1 MNRIGN
7 ALLSTLLACTTAA
20 GEEEGLTVPE
30 ARILAQT
37 QGDLRL
43 GDVTSLTPAV
53 AAALAQHRGSIV
65 SGTSAN
71 TLFLD
76 GLREVSDDVAD
87 KLLQHEGPLSM
98 TGLTTLSHAGLAKKL
113 VACNGLAMGT
123 TSLSAEAETAIAE
136 ALVAHSTNAAVWP
149 SDSLSPQTAAVLAT
163 APRDLYLHE
172 VTRLTAD
179 VAGVLAKHRPAVRP
193 DDVLGMV
200 PELAMGLEEILPEIA
215 EALSAHQGS
224 LSLPE
229 LQEITP
235 RAAGALAKHGGSSL
249 SLGLKDLSPEVAE
262 ALSAY
267 QGSLALLGL
276 MEVAPRTAA
285 ALAKH
290 RGPALWLGLVELSP
304 EVAEALSSYEGDLRL
319 SQLKAMSAEVAK
331 KLAPHKGTLDVSG
344 FDIPVRVTGF
354 FGDRTTLLEDRD
366 LSKALDAHVGPVVV
380 NFCPFTKADS
390 TPLYLAG
397 YDRGMSQ
404 AMSWG
409 AKRIARL
416 SDKFVREHARKAF
429 DEEAAEKNPSG
440 FFNGPSDAP
449 PRSSETEDWELFWM
463 GYQAA
468 IKDAVAGKDARPR
481 NEFLDAPPPDVPPG
495 VIPPRR
501 PRRSS
506 TLGED
511 R

>member
-7 ALLSTLLACTTAA
+7 ALLATLLACTTAA

-53 AAALAQHRGSIV
+53 AAALAQHRGSVV
-65 SGTSAN
+65 SGTSAS

-76 GLREVSDDVAD
+76 GLREVSDEVAD

-98 TGLTTLSHAGLAKKL
+98 KGLVTLAHVGLAQKL
-113 VACNGLAMGT
+113 LASNGLSSET
-123 TSLSAEAETAIAE
+123 TTASDEVGLAIAI
-136 ALVAHSTNAAVWP
+136 ATGGNFVKWP
-149 SDSLSPQTAAVLAT
+149 SDSLSPQTAEVLAT
-163 APRDLYLHE
+163 APRDLYLPK
-172 VTRLTAD
+172 VTRLAAD
-179 VAGVLAKHRPAVRP
+179 VAGVLAKHRTV
-193 DDVLGMV
+193 DSSGGFLVIS
-200 PELAMGLEEILPEIA
+200 LEEILPEVA

-224 LSLPE
+224 LSLPD
-229 LQEITP
+229 LREITP
-235 RAAGALAKHGGSSL
+235 RAAAALAKHGGQSL

-262 ALSAY
+262 ALSAH
-267 QGSLALLGL
+267 QGSLSLYGL
-276 MEVAPRTAA
+276 QEITPRATA

-290 RGPALWLGLVELSP
+290 RGRDLCLGLVELSP
-304 EVAEALSSYEGDLRL
+304 EVAEALSSYEGDLSL
-319 SQLKAMSAEVAK
+319 PQLKAMSAEVAER
-331 KLAPHKGTLDVSG
+331 LAPHKGTLYLSG
-344 FDIPVRVTGF
+344 FDIWVRGTGF
-354 FGDRTTLLEDRD
+354 FGDRTTPEDRD
-366 LSKALDAHVGPVVV
+366 LSTAFDAHVGPVIV
-380 NFCPFTKADS
+380 NSSPFTKADS

-409 AKRIARL
+409 ARRVARV
-416 SDKFVREHARKAF
+416 SDKFVWEHAKKAF
-429 DEEAAEKNPSG
+429 DETNRPKKMPFE
-440 FFNGPSDAP
+440 GPFDA

-468 IKDAVAGKDARPR
+468 IKDAIAGKDARPR
-481 NEFLDAPPPDVPPG
+481 NELLDARPPDVPPG
-495 VIPPRR
+495 VIPPQR
-501 PRRSS
+501 PRRRS
-506 TLGED
+506 TFGED

>member
-7 ALLSTLLACTTAA
+7 ALLATLLACTTAA

-53 AAALAQHRGSIV
+53 AAALAQHRGSVV
-65 SGTSAN
+65 SGTSAS

-76 GLREVSDDVAD
+76 GLREVSDEVAD

-98 TGLTTLSHAGLAKKL
+98 KGLTTLSHAGLAKKL
-113 VACNGLAMGT
+113 AACNGLAMGT

-136 ALVAHSTNAAVWP
+136 ALVADSTNAAVWP

-193 DDVLGMV
+193 DDVLGIS
-200 PELAMGLEEILPEIA
+200 PGLAIGLGEILPEVA
-215 EALSAHQGS
+215 EALSAYQGS

-229 LQEITP
+229 LQEITQ

-249 SLGLKDLSPEVAE
+249 ALGLKDLSPEVAE

-267 QGSLALLGL
+267 QGSLWLPELQ
-276 MEVAPRTAA
+276 EITPRATA

-290 RGPALWLGLVELSP
+290 RGRSLWLGLVELSP
-304 EVAEALSSYEGDLRL
+304 EVAEALSSYEGDLSL
-319 SQLKAMSAEVAK
+319 PQLKAMSAEVAK
-331 KLAPHKGTLDVSG
+331 RLAPHKGTLDLSG
-344 FDIPVRVTGF
+344 FDIPVRGTGF
-354 FGDRTTLLEDRD
+354 FGDRTTPEDRD
-366 LSKALDAHVGPVVV
+366 LSTAFDAHVGPVIV
-380 NFCPFTKADS
+380 NYSPFTKADS

-409 AKRIARL
+409 AKRVARV
-416 SDKFVREHARKAF
+416 SDKFVREHAAKAWV
-429 DEEAAEKNPSG
+429 EEHAYSA
-440 FFNGPSDAP
+440 
-449 PRSSETEDWELFWM
+449 TENSELFLR

-468 IKDAVAGKDARPR
+468 IQDAIAGKDARPR
-481 NEFLDAPPPDVPPG
+481 NEFLDARPPDVPPG
-495 VIPPRR
+495 VIPPQR
-501 PRRSS
+501 PRRRS
-506 TLGED
+506 TFGED